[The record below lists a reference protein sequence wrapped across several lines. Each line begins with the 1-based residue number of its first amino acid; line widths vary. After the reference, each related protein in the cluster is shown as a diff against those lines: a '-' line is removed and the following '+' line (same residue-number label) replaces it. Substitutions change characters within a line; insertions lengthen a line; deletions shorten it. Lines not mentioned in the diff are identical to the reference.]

1 MKELYDLG
9 VKVTLNSDNMMITGY
24 DKEEVTITN
33 EINIAIDKLKFSFD
47 EIKSMMRY
55 AIEARFGEVE

>member
-24 DKEEVTITN
+24 DKQEVTITN

-55 AIEARFGEVE
+55 AIEARFGEVD